1 MKTKKI
7 KHQIILAGD
16 IGGTKTRLG
25 FYQVEKNGF
34 SPSVMNIFF
43 QDQDFIIYINF

>member
-34 SPSVMNIFF
+34 SPLIVFYFCLLVAEVGNP
-43 QDQDFIIYINF
+43 